1 MLGNNICCYAD
12 TELLGN
18 MHTWNYD
25 GITGNVYTY
34 DGRKSG
40 FDAVTATASTSTS
53 TPTDPS
59 NP

>member
-40 FDAVTATASTSTS
+40 FDGESPSVTVNV
-53 TPTDPS
+53 PGQGG
-59 NP
+59 